1 MNRSLPDCF
10 LLAAAGA
17 LAGPRAD
24 FSVVFNDDVDLA
36 FVVPDRAHAEA
47 LLRANLGALADPPV
61 KTRVWKNAGRTRAS
75 GFGDR

>member
-1 MNRSLPDCF
+1 MNRSLPACF

-24 FSVVFNDDVDLA
+24 FGVVFNGDVDLA
-36 FVVPDRAHAEA
+36 FVVPDRAQAEA
-47 LLRANLGALADPPV
+47 LLRANVGALADTPV
-61 KTRVWKNAGRTRAS
+61 KTLVWKNVGRTRAS